1 MILLNRKVNIYF
13 ERSSFMTKRTKSL
26 GVKIS
31 VISTSLA
38 FLLAVLATVIT
49 SVLFTGN
56 MSDMT
61 YTLVD
66 SGVNTIKCEVDI
78 ELSTLELMSKV
89 FAAHGSSDDFEQIN
103 SWWES
108 DKRNEYD
115 FAAIANGNTILWQ
128 SSNFP
133 FDAST
138 TLDTGI
144 HAASGKLVCT
154 YVSQLSDGY
163 TLVIGT
169 DLSNFTFVDEIKTQT
184 ESEITLFLDDTRY
197 NTTLSGDV
205 NGRNIGTKMDA
216 KVWALIQKGNM
227 YKTRINISGKN
238 YFVHYDPMTDSS
250 GKIVGAY
257 FAGYPADQYQSGL
270 AKAIGITT
278 LCVIVI
284 SGIISV
290 FLVWIMKK
298 NITRPINALITV
310 CDDIK
315 NIDLGKENTDFKFSG
330 DEIGTLSQEL
340 IDTKKTL
347 NSYVRDI
354 VSVLGSM
361 AGGDFSKTPS
371 ITYMGDFTAIEN
383 AFRTIHDNLGGII
396 ANVVESSEHVTSG
409 ADQMASGTQM
419 LAEGTQRQATAVD
432 ELSSTVSDISDNVNK
447 TADNAQKAST
457 LSEDCAAI
465 MNEQTMQMKRLI
477 EAMEVV
483 EKRSEDIANVI
494 KAIEDIAFQTN
505 ILALNASIEAAR
517 AGEVGKG
524 FAVVATEVGNL
535 AAKSGESA
543 NSTKAIIDG
552 TLQAVGESSRIA
564 RDAAQ
569 AIENVTD
576 KSKQASVLVREIA
589 EDSATQ
595 ATALEQATS
604 GIGDI
609 SSVIQQNSATA
620 EESAASCEELSSQAR
635 ILKDQIGKLNV

>member
-1 MILLNRKVNIYF
+1 
-13 ERSSFMTKRTKSL
+13 MTKRSKSL

-31 VISTSLA
+31 IISTSLA
-38 FLLAVLATVIT
+38 FILAVLATVIT
-49 SVLFTGN
+49 SLLFAGN

-61 YTLVD
+61 FTLVD
-66 SGVNTIKCEVDI
+66 SGVNTIKSEVDI
-78 ELSTLELMSKV
+78 ELDTLELMSKV
-89 FAAHGSSDDFEQIN
+89 FAAHGSTDDFEQIN
-103 SWWES
+103 AWWES
-108 DKRNEYD
+108 DKRSEYD
-115 FAAIANGNTILWQ
+115 FAAISSGNTILWK
-128 SSNFP
+128 SSNF
-133 FDAST
+133 A
-138 TLDTGI
+138 LDGSGAFSTGI
-144 HAASGKLVCT
+144 QATSDKLVCT
-154 YVSQLSDGY
+154 YVTDLSGGY

-169 DLSNFTFVDEIKTQT
+169 DLANFEFVDEIKAQT
-184 ESEITLFLDDTRY
+184 ESETTLFLGDTRY
-197 NTTLSGDV
+197 NTTLSGNV

-216 KVWALIQKGNM
+216 KVWTLIQSGKS
-227 YKTRINISGKN
+227 YKTRMNIGQKN
-238 YFVHYDPMTDSS
+238 FFVHYDPMTDTS

-270 AKAIGITT
+270 ANAIGITT

-290 FLVWIMKK
+290 FLVRIMKR

-315 NIDLGKENTDFKFSG
+315 NIDLGKDNTDFKFSD

-340 IDTKKTL
+340 IDSKKTL
-347 NSYVRDI
+347 GSYVRDI
-354 VSVLGSM
+354 VAVLKSM
-361 AGGDFSKTPS
+361 ADGDFSKSPS
-371 ITYMGDFTAIEN
+371 ISYTGDFIAIEN
-383 AFRTIHDNLGGII
+383 AFKTIHDNLGGII
-396 ANVVESSEHVTSG
+396 ANVVESSEHVSSG

-447 TADNAQKAST
+447 TADNAHKASS
-457 LSEDCAAI
+457 LSEDCASI
-465 MNEQTMQMKRLI
+465 MNDQTIQMKRLI

-543 NSTKAIIDG
+543 NSTKTIIDG
-552 TLQAVGESSRIA
+552 TLQAVSESSRIA
-564 RDAAQ
+564 REAAQ

-576 KSKQASVLVREIA
+576 KSKQASELVREIA
-589 EDSATQ
+589 EDSSAQ

-635 ILKDQIGKLNV
+635 ILKDQVGKLNI